1 MAGRRKGRT
10 EMKIL
15 PHEIGFD
22 LDGVIADTAA
32 TFIRLACE
40 EHNYCSFTLEDITSF
55 HVENCLDMPLSL
67 VDRIFADI
75 LEDSLATGLLPM
87 PGAIEVI
94 TELASA
100 APVTIITAR
109 PLRQPAKDWLDA
121 IFPGDIR
128 SAITL
133 IAMGDHNDKARYI
146 HEQGLR
152 YFVDDRAETCR
163 QLAAENITPL
173 VFSHPWNRDRH
184 DLQSVANWQE
194 IRSLITL

>member
-1 MAGRRKGRT
+1 
-10 EMKIL
+10 MKIP
-15 PHEIGFD
+15 PHQIGFD
-22 LDGVIADTAA
+22 FDGVIADTAA

-40 EHNYCSFTLEDITSF
+40 EHEYCSFTLEDITSF
-55 HVENCLDMPLSL
+55 HVEECLDIPIPL
-67 VDRIFADI
+67 VEKIFTDI
-75 LEDSLATGLLPM
+75 LEDSLGTGLEPM
-87 PGAIEVI
+87 PGAISVI

-109 PLRQPAKDWLDA
+109 PLLQPASDWLDA
-121 IFPGDIR
+121 LFPR
-128 SAITL
+128 EVRRAVTL

-163 QLAAENITPL
+163 QLAENSITPF

-184 DLQSVANWQE
+184 DLQTVASWQE
-194 IRSLITL
+194 IRDLIAL

>member
-1 MAGRRKGRT
+1 
-10 EMKIL
+10 MKIS

-40 EHNYCSFTLEDITSF
+40 EHNYCSFSLEDITSF
-55 HVENCLDMPLSL
+55 EVEDCLDIPTSL
-67 VDRIFADI
+67 VDRIFTDI
-75 LEDSLATGLLPM
+75 LKDSLATGLEPM

-94 TELASA
+94 GELAGV
-100 APVTIITAR
+100 APVTVITAR
-109 PLRQPAKDWLDA
+109 PLLQPVRDWFDSF
-121 IFPGDIR
+121 FPGNIR

-146 HEQGLR
+146 HEHSLK

-163 QLAAENITPL
+163 QLKADNITPL
-173 VFSHPWNRDRH
+173 VFSQPWNRSSQN
-184 DLQSVANWQE
+184 LLTVTNWQE
-194 IRSLITL
+194 IRGLIDL